1 VWKPGK
7 KRRFVFET
15 YDGRVF
21 GIKSGVT
28 PWIKWQE
35 CA

>member
-1 VWKPGK
+1 VWKRGK
-7 KRRFVFET
+7 KHRFVFET
-15 YDGRVF
+15 YNGRVF
-21 GIKSGVT
+21 GIKSGVM